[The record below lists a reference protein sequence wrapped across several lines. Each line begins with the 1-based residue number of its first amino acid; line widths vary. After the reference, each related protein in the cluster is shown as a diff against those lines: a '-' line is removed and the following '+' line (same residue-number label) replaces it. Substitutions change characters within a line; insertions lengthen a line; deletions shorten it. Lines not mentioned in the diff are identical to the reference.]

1 MVVTVSFMS
10 GRSFFRGKGVALE
23 MGKVWQKE
31 RENKERGTGSL
42 TS

>member
-10 GRSFFRGKGVALE
+10 GTLSLREGVALE